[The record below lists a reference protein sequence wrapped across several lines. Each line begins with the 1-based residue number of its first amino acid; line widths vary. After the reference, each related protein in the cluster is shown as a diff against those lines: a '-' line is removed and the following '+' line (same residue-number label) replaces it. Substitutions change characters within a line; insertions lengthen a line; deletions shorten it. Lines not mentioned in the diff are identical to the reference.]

1 MASIIEPKYDNEQ
14 VTYGFLKKVLSKNL
28 EETSK
33 EQKQYSKSFNSPP
46 DPPYYIGWTYTQNN
60 KIYRCI
66 KDRLLGSF
74 SIEDWVVLYDEKQSN
89 LIAENFLFLS
99 EIELLD
105 QSDGKIETFYQDED
119 PAIEW
124 NTSVLKS
131 NHENDYWRTKV
142 DGVYHSYIYTKMATN
157 PVTWDWIEI
166 NVPICIFDT
175 INTHKNIYTT
185 IPDEY
190 IKNDFLKIMN
200 EEMLKHFSAF
210 EYQIGDYLYAKDS
223 NNTFNAS
230 DWIKKEDELSLKSLQ
245 SYYYTT
251 DEINKIIEIVNAG
264 IETDIKK
271 SEDSITAYVKESYTK
286 KTTTEEIKKKV
297 DANGK
302 TIEEIKGTNTTEI
315 PTLNL
320 SQLSIA
326 LDQIS
331 EEVQKTINL
340 TNIVSSENKLVL
352 SNAVEGEIVSLKISG
367 KMSFLFPSK
376 KLLPSKTLFGKTSYL
391 IIEYEDGTSYKTKLP
406 IKRMRVFNDVRD
418 EFIIDSDGTRLIK
431 RIGVTEDNQ
440 EYILSTEKVINYD
453 NITIPLKKGTN
464 TIYLSSFKNDSLS
477 FSGEYAIQNEFTNT
491 FATKLEM
498 ASKILASA
506 NGILLETKRQIDQA
520 TDINTLV
527 SRINMSPEEIKLLA
541 KKIVFEGLVTAN
553 KKFKILDD
561 GSMEA
566 VDGKFKGNV
575 YLENGNKVIGGAGIT
590 TNLYFSSSGLYHNYD
605 WVGFKELSAENITY
619 SYADLELD
627 VNIPDNFT
635 IISAYVTMFH
645 TPAYWNYYSQGSD
658 VSGNVWGYPRNLKL
672 YKVNSEENYNFYM
685 TYGGEYELTSGTMSL
700 LEITNAF
707 GASSYTPNNTSGNS
721 IESKQSINIK
731 DYLNVGHNKLI
742 IRSADSIPTNDEAT
756 CCAKTGMGRAIVNI
770 IGYLSF

>member
-14 VTYGFLKKVLSKNL
+14 ITYGFLKKVLSKNL

-33 EQKQYSKSFNSPP
+33 EQKHYSKSFSSPP

-99 EIELLD
+99 EIELVNQL
-105 QSDGKIETFYQDED
+105 DGKIETFYQDND

-131 NHENDYWRTKV
+131 NHENDYWRTKA

-157 PVTWDWIEI
+157 PITWDWIEI

-175 INTHKNIYTT
+175 INGHKNIYTT
-185 IPDEY
+185 IPEEY

-200 EEMLKHFSAF
+200 EKMLKHFSDF

-271 SEDSITAYVKESYTK
+271 SEDSITAYVKQSYTE

-302 TIEEIKGTNTTEI
+302 TIEEIKGVNTTEI

-326 LDQIS
+326 
-331 EEVQKTINL
+331 VQ
-340 TNIVSSENKLVL
+340 
-352 SNAVEGEIVSLKISG
+352 
-367 KMSFLFPSK
+367 
-376 KLLPSKTLFGKTSYL
+376 
-391 IIEYEDGTSYKTKLP
+391 
-406 IKRMRVFNDVRD
+406 
-418 EFIIDSDGTRLIK
+418 
-431 RIGVTEDNQ
+431 
-440 EYILSTEKVINYD
+440 
-453 NITIPLKKGTN
+453 
-464 TIYLSSFKNDSLS
+464 
-477 FSGEYAIQNEFTNT
+477 
-491 FATKLEM
+491 
-498 ASKILASA
+498 
-506 NGILLETKRQIDQA
+506 RQ
-520 TDINTLV
+520 
-527 SRINMSPEEIKLLA
+527 
-541 KKIVFEGLVTAN
+541 
-553 KKFKILDD
+553 
-561 GSMEA
+561 
-566 VDGKFKGNV
+566 
-575 YLENGNKVIGGAGIT
+575 
-590 TNLYFSSSGLYHNYD
+590 
-605 WVGFKELSAENITY
+605 
-619 SYADLELD
+619 
-627 VNIPDNFT
+627 
-635 IISAYVTMFH
+635 VTMN
-645 TPAYWNYYSQGSD
+645 W
-658 VSGNVWGYPRNLKL
+658 
-672 YKVNSEENYNFYM
+672 E
-685 TYGGEYELTSGTMSL
+685 
-700 LEITNAF
+700 
-707 GASSYTPNNTSGNS
+707 
-721 IESKQSINIK
+721 KQVEK
-731 DYLNVGHNKLI
+731 
-742 IRSADSIPTNDEAT
+742 
-756 CCAKTGMGRAIVNI
+756 
-770 IGYLSF
+770 